1 MNNSKE
7 IANEF
12 EQKCRLFQCQ
22 NLPMII
28 SFFEEPNCS
37 ARLMGFALLGTTK
50 KSNIVDRDSEDKEIA
65 AQLTILKLIAP
76 HYTSDRALSLGTKN
90 FSSRKN

>member
-1 MNNSKE
+1 
-7 IANEF
+7 
-12 EQKCRLFQCQ
+12 
-22 NLPMII
+22 MII

-90 FSSRKN
+90 FSSRRN